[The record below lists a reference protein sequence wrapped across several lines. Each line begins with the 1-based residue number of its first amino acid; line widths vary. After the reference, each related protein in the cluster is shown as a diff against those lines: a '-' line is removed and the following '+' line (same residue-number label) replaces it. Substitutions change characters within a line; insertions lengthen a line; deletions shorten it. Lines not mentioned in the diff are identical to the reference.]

1 MCLLPNDRLTNRL
14 SVPKYVYHILRTG
27 LILNN
32 LYVSAGFSGSAPIA
46 IGGGTVSDLFSERDR
61 ASAMALY
68 TFGPLLG
75 VLRCCTLHLLVFWA
89 RGFLGPA
96 IGPVAGG
103 FITEKLGIKWV
114 FIVLSGSSTTISTT
128 PSANIIGLSSDLRCC
143 KPGWNSLFKGN
154 LCTCHPTEKRS
165 ATCRSRSHC
174 WTASRFTR
182 NSTPC
187 VVG

>member
-75 VLRCCTLHLLVFWA
+75 VLRCCTLHLLVF
-89 RGFLGPA
+89 
-96 IGPVAGG
+96 
-103 FITEKLGIKWV
+103 
-114 FIVLSGSSTTISTT
+114 
-128 PSANIIGLSSDLRCC
+128 
-143 KPGWNSLFKGN
+143 
-154 LCTCHPTEKRS
+154 
-165 ATCRSRSHC
+165 
-174 WTASRFTR
+174 
-182 NSTPC
+182 
-187 VVG
+187 